1 MMKKQAPFLLGKT
14 ALAAAISAITA
25 APVFSKD
32 LFLEEVIVT
41 AQKRESTIQDIAATV
56 NVVTGE
62 SIDKFSTLGF
72 ADLESQ
78 TAGLSLATPNARSQT
93 VAMRG
98 VSVDSEAGVDATV
111 TIYYNDALVTNNI
124 AFGQLYDL
132 ERVEVLRGPQGA
144 LQGRSSPAGAINIHS
159 RSADLYESDGYI
171 QGTAGDN
178 DGFNG
183 QVAYGM
189 PLIEGKL
196 GVRVAAVYDT
206 SNARNVDNKTLGKD
220 DPELEATSYRL
231 NTVWQVTENLTAD
244 LTYQSF
250 DRDIDDPSGIDGTDS
265 LGERPTLKADDRV
278 SLAPTENDSHF
289 EYDYAN
295 LQLNWLIGDL
305 ELASVTGWTD
315 ETRDYREEND
325 RANYVDNPEA
335 LTWQFSRT
343 EQEVWVQE
351 LRLSSS
357 DNDFWDWMAGAYYQD
372 SDVDADFNLNTTVT
386 LPDTTPAI
394 GAYQYTL
401 ESYTYIPLTSEQ
413 WSLFTFNTFYLT
425 DTIDLEFGLR
435 YTDYDKSRNSTTS
448 LVGFPYLPDV
458 PGFPP
463 ALQDPIKSGVTAGTA
478 AAFDPPIEGIP
489 EELRDIEDDSW
500 TGAATIRWDWT
511 DDISLYANYSRGYRT
526 KGNSIIPGENIVF
539 LPDPADY
546 IPHDEEESD
555 SFEVGMKGR
564 FWDGRA
570 SLNAALYYQVYD
582 GYLGFV
588 RGVEV
593 LNDLGEPTVLPGGI
607 IYNGDANVTGVD
619 LDGQILL
626 GETWSAGAG
635 LSWVNAEWDGASE
648 PCNDREGDEVVGSCD
663 IDGENVG
670 GEPEWSGFVNSE
682 YYFPLEDT
690 EVYIRGLY
698 KYTGER
704 DNISAS
710 AGVGDVTD
718 EFNSYSLVDLFVGWR
733 SSEMKWDVNVFAKN
747 LLDEDET
754 ILQNGPD
761 AYDQQ
766 FSGGS
771 YTETNV
777 LQERTIGMMARYNF

>member
-1 MMKKQAPFLLGKT
+1 MTYKNSFTVRKT
-14 ALAAAISAITA
+14 AIAAALAITTTPA
-25 APVFSKD
+25 MAQLV
-32 LFLEEVIVT
+32 LEEVIVT

-62 SIDKFSTLGF
+62 SIDKFSSLGF

-78 TAGLSLATPNARSQT
+78 TAGLTLATPNARSQT

-98 VSVDSEAGVDATV
+98 VSVDAEAGADATV
-111 TIYYNDALVTNNI
+111 TIYFNDQLVTNNI

-159 RSADLYESDGYI
+159 RSADLYEPDGYI

-196 GVRVAAVYDT
+196 AARVAAVYDT
-206 SNARNVDNKTLGKD
+206 SNARNVENKTTGED
-220 DPELEATSYRL
+220 DPELKATSYRL
-231 NTVWQVTENLTAD
+231 NTVWQVTENLAAD
-244 LTYQSF
+244 LTYQNF
-250 DRDIDDPSGIDGTDS
+250 DRDIDDPSGISGTDS
-265 LGERPTLKADDRV
+265 LGERPSLKPDDRV

-295 LQLNWLIGDL
+295 LQLNWEIGDL
-305 ELASVTGWTD
+305 ELASVTGWSD

-325 RANYVDNPEA
+325 RANYVDNPKA

-343 EQEVWVQE
+343 KQEIKIQE

-357 DNDFWDWMAGAYYQD
+357 DNDFWDWMVGAYYQD
-372 SDVDADFNLNTTVT
+372 QDVTADFTLNTTT
-386 LPDTTPAI
+386 ILPESTPLL
-394 GAYQYTL
+394 GAYQFTIN
-401 ESYTYIPLTSEQ
+401 SDTVVPVDSEQ
-413 WSLFTFNTFYLT
+413 WSLFTFNTFYVT
-425 DTIDLEFGLR
+425 DTINLEFGLR
-435 YTDYDKSRNSTTS
+435 YTDYDKSRAASVT
-448 LVGFPYLPDV
+448 LGGYPYLPAIPGLPPEVSDAILGQLTATV
-458 PGFPP
+458 EERAGFP
-463 ALQDPIKSGVTAGTA
+463 L
-478 AAFDPPIEGIP
+478 EGIP
-489 EELRDIEDDSW
+489 EEFQDIEDDSW
-500 TGAATIRWDWT
+500 TGSATVRWDWT

-526 KGNSIIPGENIVF
+526 KGNSIVPGENVGL
-539 LPDPADY
+539 LPNPADY
-546 IPHDEEESD
+546 LLHDEEESD
-555 SFEVGMKGR
+555 AFEVGMKGR

-570 SLNAALYYQVYD
+570 ALNAALFYQTYD

-593 LNDLGEPTVLPGGI
+593 LDDFGNPQVLPGGI
-607 IYNGDANVTGVD
+607 IYNGDANVTGVEF
-619 LDGQILL
+619 DGQVLL
-626 GETWSAGAG
+626 AETWSMGYG
-635 LSWVNAEWDGASE
+635 GSWVNAEWDGATE
-648 PCNDREGDEVVGSCD
+648 PCNDREPGEVVGNCD

-670 GEPEWSGFVNSE
+670 GEPEWSGFLNSE
-682 YYFPLEDT
+682 YYFPLENT
-690 EVYIRGLY
+690 EIYVRGLY

-710 AGVGDVTD
+710 AGLGDVTD
-718 EFNSYSLVDLFVGWR
+718 EFNSYSLVDLFLGWR

-761 AYDQQ
+761 QYDQQ
-766 FSGGS
+766 LSGGS